1 MRPLHHARMG
11 PDEEIH
17 VFIMFFMAQM
27 ELSVLLSEEFFI
39 SHPVD
44 HHFFMVDPMVV
55 PTGDPLTE
63 TLSLDDE
70 ICR

>member
-1 MRPLHHARMG
+1 
-11 PDEEIH
+11 
-17 VFIMFFMAQM
+17 MFFMAQM
-27 ELSVLLSEEFFI
+27 ELSVLLSEESS

-55 PTGDPLTE
+55 LTGDPPTE

>member
-1 MRPLHHARMG
+1 MFLSCFY
-11 PDEEIH
+11 H
-17 VFIMFFMAQM
+17 V
-27 ELSVLLSEEFFI
+27 LSCFSWLKWSFPFCYPKNHPVI
-39 SHPVD
+39 PVD

-70 ICR
+70 ISR

>member
-1 MRPLHHARMG
+1 MFLSC
-11 PDEEIH
+11 
-17 VFIMFFMAQM
+17 FIMFFMAQM
-27 ELSVLLSEEFFI
+27 ELSVLLSEKSS

-55 PTGDPLTE
+55 LTGDPLTE